1 MEGLDVFVGLMEGV
15 NLGAASLAGFPS
27 LKVLPFHGELGFHGV
42 SVFQQESRNESM
54 VVTLLDTDLRGKVTK
69 AQEKLG
75 RSIHIGYPFLQE
87 AKVVKVS
94 DELFDYVLPE
104 QGPPQPVA
112 IPHGPQEI
120 SNWKKKADRI
130 ENTYSRRLG
139 MVIGDVESLVHV
151 EMLLGLKKTEDG
163 ATIKEYGTIPGMET
177 DYATQAIVD
186 EVINEDRRFIEKAA
200 LPIEQEFPEGSRAFF
215 LGDYAYGRPLE
226 VISHADGKA
235 TVWVLTSKTPER
247 EFGREI
253 AYRSEQTTPY
263 TPSFAVARMLNLNP
277 LVLSK
282 LTSSFSVQS
291 SGLRLNLGLNLKFE
305 AKKLKVLGYSRKGDT
320 GWEYSQKAIDLIAQY
335 MIKFPEFIAG
345 IMRNP
350 KGDIYEDKN
359 FYPEEIA
366 KEKMK
371 EIGAWLKSIESKSF
385 EKVPLEAAQL
395 DSDVVGL
402 IEKAADEALANGPPP
417 EPKKL
422 KGVPRSALLKPSDA
436 EQRVG
441 NQKFYLGDR
450 VVYVQDSGRV
460 PIGQRGTVVGL
471 TRTSRTTLLDIVFD
485 TTFMSGTTL
494 GERCSPFRGSTVP
507 MTSVLNLS
515 EKQVIAW
522 SPAGLAKNPQQAAQ
536 PLTMQQPRYGAPL
549 GPGGY
554 GQLVPAANP
563 GPLRGSFRGAVAG
576 HPNGSTRG
584 GGRGGRGG
592 FDNNLNGNS
601 NGTPHTQ
608 TLPFNLRGGRGG
620 GFAPRG
626 QAGFVPRGRGGAA
639 NGRGFAPVDNT
650 DPLEG
655 VVQNNP
661 NFKPKSYTNAP
672 PPPQLDAPRGGRGR
686 GGPRGDFRGGRG
698 GRGPRGRGRGR
709 LGENQPPQV
718 QQQAQ

>member
-1 MEGLDVFVGLMEGV
+1 
-15 NLGAASLAGFPS
+15 
-27 LKVLPFHGELGFHGV
+27 
-42 SVFQQESRNESM
+42 
-54 VVTLLDTDLRGKVTK
+54 
-69 AQEKLG
+69 
-75 RSIHIGYPFLQE
+75 
-87 AKVVKVS
+87 
-94 DELFDYVLPE
+94 
-104 QGPPQPVA
+104 
-112 IPHGPQEI
+112 
-120 SNWKKKADRI
+120 
-130 ENTYSRRLG
+130 
-139 MVIGDVESLVHV
+139 
-151 EMLLGLKKTEDG
+151 
-163 ATIKEYGTIPGMET
+163 
-177 DYATQAIVD
+177 
-186 EVINEDRRFIEKAA
+186 
-200 LPIEQEFPEGSRAFF
+200 
-215 LGDYAYGRPLE
+215 
-226 VISHADGKA
+226 
-235 TVWVLTSKTPER
+235 
-247 EFGREI
+247 
-253 AYRSEQTTPY
+253 
-263 TPSFAVARMLNLNP
+263 MLNLNP

-282 LTSSFSVQS
+282 LTSSFSVNS

-371 EIGAWLKSIESKSF
+371 EIGAWLKLIESKSF

-402 IEKAADEALANGPPP
+402 IEKAADHALETGQPP

-441 NQKFYLGDR
+441 NQQFSLGDR

-485 TTFMSGTTL
+485 TTFMSGTSL

-507 MTSVLNLS
+507 MTSVLNLTD
-515 EKQVIAW
+515 KQVVAW
-522 SPAGLAKNPQQAAQ
+522 SPAGLAKHPQQTSQ
-536 PLTMQQPRYGAPL
+536 PLTVQRGYGAPT

-554 GQLVPAANP
+554 GGLVPAANP

-576 HPNGSTRG
+576 HMNGNSRG

-592 FDNNLNGNS
+592 LDNKLNDNS
-601 NGTPHTQ
+601 NGSHQ
-608 TLPFNLRGGRGG
+608 QQSLPMHPRGGRG

-626 QAGFVPRGRGGAA
+626 QAGFVTRGRG
-639 NGRGFAPVDNT
+639 NGRGGFVSVDNT
-650 DPLEG
+650 NPLEG
-655 VVQNNP
+655 VVENNP
-661 NFKPKSYTNAP
+661 NFRPKSYNTAP
-672 PPPQLDAPRGGRGR
+672 PPPQLDAQRGGRGR
-686 GGPRGDFRGGRG
+686 GPRGVFRGERGGRA
-698 GRGPRGRGRGR
+698 RGRGRGGQ
-709 LGENQPPQV
+709 GEQPQV
-718 QQQAQ
+718 QPQAE